1 MVHQESYLSNVNI
14 GNETSISEI
23 STVCGSECIVMEKL
37 DPRKVFST
45 GSTLFCIKLEYW
57 MEALQ

>member
-45 GSTLFCIKLEYW
+45 GSTLFCIKLEY
-57 MEALQ
+57 